1 MILQHDGHIV
11 DYFETFPI
19 GVKHIGLGLSGGT
32 DSALTLYCLAAT
44 IESKQQQHRMEI
56 YPVHGYDLRR
66 TVAKS
71 YQVVENIVQY
81 VRLCF
86 PAVTIHNPHVVAFR
100 KTDADIVTANYL
112 MNAKEYLKRRYN
124 VQVFVEGLTK
134 GMPNSVRPNSGTHDP
149 TDEDM
154 AGLQKRYPLRFPFGG
169 VRKDFIAAQYKNLDI
184 LPLSLKTV
192 SCIDDNTT
200 PCKTCWWCQERYW
213 AFGNYD
219 GGVV

>member
-11 DYFETFPI
+11 DYFETFPVGI
-19 GVKHIGLGLSGGT
+19 KHIGLGLSGGA
-32 DSALTLYCLAAT
+32 DSALALYCLAAM
-44 IESKQQQHRMEI
+44 IDNKQQQHRMEI
-56 YPVHGYDLRR
+56 FPIHGYDLRR

-71 YQVVENIVQY
+71 YQVVENIIEYVQDK
-81 VRLCF
+81 F
-86 PAVTIHNPHVVAFR
+86 PSVKIHKPHIVAFT
-100 KTDADIVTANYL
+100 KTDTDVVTVNYL
-112 MNAKEYLKRRYN
+112 KDAQEYLKRRYN
-124 VQVFVEGLTK
+124 IQVVVSGLTK

-154 AGLQKRYPLRFPFGG
+154 AVLQKRYPLRFPFGG

-184 LPLSLKTV
+184 LPLSLRTV